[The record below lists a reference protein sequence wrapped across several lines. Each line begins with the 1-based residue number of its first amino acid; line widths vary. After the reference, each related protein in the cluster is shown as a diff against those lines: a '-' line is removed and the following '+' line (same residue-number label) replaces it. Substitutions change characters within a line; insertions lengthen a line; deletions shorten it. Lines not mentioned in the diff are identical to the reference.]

1 MIILMVIIMAIEQI
15 IKLNKRVKVG
25 QHKEEELEV
34 GLWLMVGSTIKG
46 MMMKIKDQTTSTL
59 ELSYSNIVTQIN
71 TLSGY

>member
-25 QHKEEELEV
+25 QHKDEELEV
-34 GLWLMVGSTIKG
+34 GLWLMVESTIKG